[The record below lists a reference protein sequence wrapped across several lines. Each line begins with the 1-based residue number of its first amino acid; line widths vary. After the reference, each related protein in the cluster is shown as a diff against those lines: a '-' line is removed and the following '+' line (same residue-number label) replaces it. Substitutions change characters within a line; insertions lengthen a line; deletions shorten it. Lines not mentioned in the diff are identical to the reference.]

1 MVRTN
6 MNRRTFEPLASS
18 IFMIGILDML
28 GFEMPGVA
36 YIAAVVSSIAI
47 SMLVPRW
54 DIKPVVRM
62 LIMAG
67 ILGVSVLS
75 AMVLPRGTHEGIGSS
90 LFFVI
95 LGITSPIFWEM
106 LLSLGHE
113 KEASA

>member
-1 MVRTN
+1 
-6 MNRRTFEPLASS
+6 MNRKTFEPLASS
-18 IFMIGILDML
+18 IFTIGILDML
-28 GFEMPGVA
+28 DFEMPGVA

-47 SMLVPRW
+47 SMLAPGRN
-54 DIKPVVRM
+54 IRPVVRA